1 MFYGSFTGNLFGFLY
16 FFTFIAGGIYI
27 SVRLFDFSLFRRIW
41 LGNVIGT
48 VLLMWL
54 PVLCSFVLGFNKLS
68 HITALVILFALVVL
82 SRFKCKFKPY
92 ETDKKELY
100 SLLFILPM
108 CIFYAITET
117 NHILQPSETG
127 GMIFG
132 QSTYYDANI
141 HLSFITTPVKQGTM
155 PFSYNIYPTE
165 QVSYPFLCDTISS
178 SVYIWGS
185 SLRFA
190 YILPTVI
197 GALNVFCGAFT
208 FLYQWLK
215 KYSTAVFAW
224 FLFFFNGG
232 FGFVYFFENLRTDPS
247 NFTRI
252 FTKLYETP
260 TNLND
265 KMIRWVN
272 TVCDMMIPQRAT
284 LFGWMMLFAVLYLLY
299 TAVFEKQKKLYVFAG
314 ILAGLTPLISTHIF
328 LSLGIISAVWMLSRL
343 WSTLSFSAKS
353 AKIITL
359 GLLVLTVGVF
369 ACTCLAT
376 GSDLSSFDYDTAGF
390 YALTV
395 CGSSLAVIYLFLIFY
410 ALLNGKFKEIFST
423 WGIFLISVLVPAL
436 PQLILFTF
444 RQSGNEGFLRPHF
457 NWINYRDEYLWFYIK
472 NVGVCALL
480 IIPAVISGSKRLKSI
495 VAPAAVL
502 LLIADTYALQP
513 NPYDNNKLLYPAY
526 ILVCGAVASY
536 CIKIYSKIKDIKGT
550 KFIAVL
556 TVTVCTLSGFLSMG
570 REIVSDEYEMYP
582 YKQVELAKFLDEE
595 LPANSVLL
603 TNDRYNNA
611 ITSLTGL
618 NIVCGSSSFLSPHGL
633 DKDFYTVQNHVST
646 MYSDP
651 ANSNY
656 LFEKYG
662 VTHIIVGDEERSSYA
677 VNEEDIALIATL
689 IYSQNGINVY
699 ALNALP

>member
-16 FFTFIAGGIYI
+16 FSLFIAGGIYI
-27 SVRLFDFSLFRRIW
+27 ALRLFDFSLFRRIW
-41 LGNVIGT
+41 LGSVIGT

-54 PVLCSFVLGFNKLS
+54 PVLCSFVLGFNKFS
-68 HITALVILFALVVL
+68 HIIALLLLFALTVL
-82 SRFKCKFKPY
+82 SRFLCKFKPY

-100 SLLFILPM
+100 SLLFIVPM
-108 CIFYAITET
+108 CIFYAVTES
-117 NHILQPSETG
+117 NHILQVSDTG

-141 HLSFITTPVKQGTM
+141 HLSFITTPVKQGLM
-155 PFSYNIYPTE
+155 PFAYNIYPTE
-165 QVSYPFLCDTISS
+165 QVSYPFLCDTVSS

-190 YILPTVI
+190 YVLPTVI

-215 KYSTAVFAW
+215 KYSSAVFAW

-232 FGFVYFFENLRTDPS
+232 FGFVYFFENLRNDPS

-284 LFGWMMLFAVLYLLY
+284 LFGWMMLFAVLFLLY
-299 TAVFEKQKKLYVFAG
+299 TAVFEKKKNLYIFAG

-343 WSTLSFSAKS
+343 WCSLSFSAKS
-353 AKIITL
+353 ARTITV
-359 GLLVLTVGVF
+359 GLLVLTVGIFVIG
-369 ACTCLAT
+369 CLTT
-376 GSDLSSFDYDTAGF
+376 GNSLSSFDYDTAGF
-390 YALTV
+390 NALIF
-395 CGSSLAVIYLFLIFY
+395 CASSLAAIYLFLIIY
-410 ALLNGKFKEIFST
+410 ALLQGKFKEIFST
-423 WGIFLISVLVPAL
+423 WGVYLISVLVPAL

-472 NVGVCALL
+472 NIGMCALL

-526 ILVCGAVASY
+526 ILACGAVALY
-536 CIKIYSKIKDIKGT
+536 CTEIYSKIRSIKGT
-550 KFIAVL
+550 GFIAVL
-556 TVTVCTLSGFLSMG
+556 TVILCTLSGTLSMG

-582 YKQVELAKFLDEE
+582 YRQVELAKYLDGE
-595 LPANSVLL
+595 LPSNSVLL

-611 ITSLTGL
+611 VTSLTGL

-633 DKDFYTVQNHVST
+633 DKDFYSVQNDVQA

-651 ANSNY
+651 ANSKD

-662 VTHIIVGDEERSSYA
+662 VTHIIVGEEERSSYG
-677 VNEEDIALIATL
+677 VNEEEISLIATL
-689 IYSQNGINVY
+689 IYSRNNVNVY
-699 ALNALP
+699 ALN